1 MDGKKILERVKTG
14 SAGVLFAAVLFG
26 TGCASTIQV
35 VDQSKVPEPRGYIGF
50 VSRLDLKIEEA
61 GSASHPG
68 GVWYY
73 EHDSFSE
80 KKPEEYIMDLRTT
93 YMGLELQNP
102 VVASASPLSEKLDN
116 FRRMEDAGAAAVV
129 MFSLFEEQIKHENA
143 AIEHLITSGAESYA
157 ESLSFFPEFE
167 DYETGPDEYLNLL
180 RRATEAVD
188 IPVIGSLNGIT
199 NEGWVDTAR
208 LMQDAGASGIELNA
222 YYIPANLY
230 MDGREVEQRYL
241 EVLKAVKAAV
251 SIPVAMKLSPFFSAT
266 GNMARQFDE
275 AGADAL
281 VLFNRFYQPDL
292 DLDEMQVVTDLKL
305 STPDEIRLPL
315 LWIGVLHGRINAS
328 LAATTGVHSPQ
339 ELIKYLLAG
348 ADVVMSTSGMLRH
361 GIGFLTTLV
370 EGLQDWMAAR
380 EYESVA
386 QLRGSMSQV
395 NCLNPGAFE
404 RANYIKI
411 LENYKAEYE

>member
-1 MDGKKILERVKTG
+1 
-14 SAGVLFAAVLFG
+14 
-26 TGCASTIQV
+26 
-35 VDQSKVPEPRGYIGF
+35 
-50 VSRLDLKIEEA
+50 
-61 GSASHPG
+61 
-68 GVWYY
+68 
-73 EHDSFSE
+73 
-80 KKPEEYIMDLRTT
+80 MDLRTT
-93 YMGLELQNP
+93 YMGLELKNP
-102 VVASASPLSEKLDN
+102 VIASASPLSEKLDN

-143 AIEHLITSGAESYA
+143 AIEHLITAGAESSA

-188 IPVIGSLNGIT
+188 IPVMGSLNGIT
-199 NEGWVDTAR
+199 NEGWVDMAR

-222 YYIPANLY
+222 YYIPAKLY
-230 MDGREVEQRYL
+230 TDGREVEQRYL
-241 EVLKAVKAAV
+241 EILKAVKAAV
-251 SIPVAMKLSPFFSAT
+251 SVPVAMKLSPFFSAT
-266 GNMARQFDE
+266 GNMVRQFDE

-281 VLFNRFYQPDL
+281 VLFNRFYQPDM
-292 DLDEMQVVTDLKL
+292 DLDEMEVVTDLKL

-315 LWIGVLHGRINAS
+315 LWLGVLHGRINAS
-328 LAATTGVHSPQ
+328 LAATTGVHSPV

-348 ADVVMSTSGMLRH
+348 ADVVMTTSAMLQQ

-370 EGLQDWMAAR
+370 DGLRDWMDAR
-380 EYESVA
+380 QYDSVEQMKGA
-386 QLRGSMSQV
+386 MSQV

-411 LENYKAEYE
+411 LENYKADYE

>member
-1 MDGKKILERVKTG
+1 
-14 SAGVLFAAVLFG
+14 
-26 TGCASTIQV
+26 
-35 VDQSKVPEPRGYIGF
+35 
-50 VSRLDLKIEEA
+50 
-61 GSASHPG
+61 
-68 GVWYY
+68 
-73 EHDSFSE
+73 
-80 KKPEEYIMDLRTT
+80 MDLRTT
-93 YMGLELQNP
+93 YMGLELKHP

-116 FRRMEDAGAAAVV
+116 FKRMEDAGAAAVV

-143 AIEHLITSGAESYA
+143 AIEHLITSGSESYA
-157 ESLSFFPEFE
+157 ESLSYFPEFE

-180 RRATEAVD
+180 RRASEAVD

-208 LMQDAGASGIELNA
+208 LMQEAGASGIELNA
-222 YYIPANLY
+222 YYIPANLH

-241 EVLKAVKAAV
+241 GVLKAVKSEV
-251 SIPVAMKLSPFFSAT
+251 SVPVAMKLSPFFSAT

-281 VLFNRFYQPDL
+281 VLFNRFYQPDM
-292 DLDEMQVVTDLKL
+292 DLEEMQVVTDLEL
-305 STPDEIRLPL
+305 STPAEIRLPL

-328 LAATTGVHSPQ
+328 LGATTGVHSPV
-339 ELIKYLLAG
+339 ELVKYLLAG
-348 ADVVMSTSGMLRH
+348 ADAVMTTSGMLRQ

-370 EGLQDWMAAR
+370 DGLQDWMEAR
-380 EYESVA
+380 GYDTVA
-386 QLRGSMSQV
+386 QLKGSMSQI

-411 LENYKAEYE
+411 LENYKAPYE

>member
-1 MDGKKILERVKTG
+1 
-14 SAGVLFAAVLFG
+14 
-26 TGCASTIQV
+26 
-35 VDQSKVPEPRGYIGF
+35 
-50 VSRLDLKIEEA
+50 
-61 GSASHPG
+61 
-68 GVWYY
+68 
-73 EHDSFSE
+73 
-80 KKPEEYIMDLRTT
+80 MDLRTT
-93 YMGLELQNP
+93 YMGLELKNP
-102 VVASASPLSEKLDN
+102 VVASASPLSEKYDN

-143 AIEHLITSGAESYA
+143 AIEHLITSGSESYA
-157 ESLSFFPEFE
+157 ESLSYFPEFE

-188 IPVIGSLNGIT
+188 IPVIASLNGIT

-292 DLDEMQVVTDLKL
+292 DLEEMEVVTDLKL
-305 STPDEIRLPL
+305 STPAEIRLPL

-328 LAATTGVHSPQ
+328 LAASTGVHSPL
-339 ELIKYLLAG
+339 ELIKYLLTG
-348 ADVVMSTSGMLRH
+348 ADAVMTTSGMLRY
-361 GIGFLTTLV
+361 GIDFLTTLV
-370 EGLQDWMAAR
+370 DGLQDWMEAKQ
-380 EYESVA
+380 YDSVT
-386 QLRGSMSQV
+386 QLRGAMSQI

-404 RANYIKI
+404 RANYIRI

>member
-1 MDGKKILERVKTG
+1 
-14 SAGVLFAAVLFG
+14 
-26 TGCASTIQV
+26 
-35 VDQSKVPEPRGYIGF
+35 
-50 VSRLDLKIEEA
+50 
-61 GSASHPG
+61 
-68 GVWYY
+68 
-73 EHDSFSE
+73 
-80 KKPEEYIMDLRTT
+80 MDLRTT
-93 YMGLELQNP
+93 YMGLELKNP
-102 VVASASPLSEKLDN
+102 VVASASPLTEKLDN

-143 AIEHLITSGAESYA
+143 AIEHLITSGSESYA

-180 RRATEAVD
+180 RRASEAVD
-188 IPVIGSLNGIT
+188 IPVISSLNGIT

-230 MDGREVEQRYL
+230 MNGREVEQRYL
-241 EVLKAVKAAV
+241 EVLRAVKAAV

-292 DLDEMQVVTDLKL
+292 DLDEMEVVTDLKL
-305 STPDEIRLPL
+305 SSPTEIRLPL

-328 LAATTGVHSPQ
+328 LAASTGVDSPL
-339 ELIKYLLAG
+339 ELIKYLLTG
-348 ADVVMSTSGMLRH
+348 ADVVMTTSGMLKY
-361 GIGFLTTLV
+361 GIGFLTTLL
-370 EGLQDWMAAR
+370 EGLQDWMEAKQ
-380 EYESVA
+380 YDSVT

-404 RANYIKI
+404 RANYIRI

>member
-1 MDGKKILERVKTG
+1 
-14 SAGVLFAAVLFG
+14 
-26 TGCASTIQV
+26 
-35 VDQSKVPEPRGYIGF
+35 
-50 VSRLDLKIEEA
+50 
-61 GSASHPG
+61 
-68 GVWYY
+68 
-73 EHDSFSE
+73 
-80 KKPEEYIMDLRTT
+80 MDLRTT
-93 YMGLELQNP
+93 YMGLELKNP

-143 AIEHLITSGAESYA
+143 AIEHLITAGAESSA

-188 IPVIGSLNGIT
+188 IPVMGSLNGIT
-199 NEGWVDTAR
+199 NEGWVDMAR

-222 YYIPANLY
+222 YYIPAKLY
-230 MDGREVEQRYL
+230 TDGREVEQRYL
-241 EVLKAVKAAV
+241 EILKAVKAAV
-251 SIPVAMKLSPFFSAT
+251 SVPVAMKLSPFFSAT
-266 GNMARQFDE
+266 GNMVRQFDE

-281 VLFNRFYQPDL
+281 VLFNRFYQPDM
-292 DLDEMQVVTDLKL
+292 DLDEMEVVTDLKL

-315 LWIGVLHGRINAS
+315 LWLGVLHGRINAS
-328 LAATTGVHSPQ
+328 LAATTGVHSPV

-348 ADVVMSTSGMLRH
+348 ADVVMTTSAMLQQ

-370 EGLQDWMAAR
+370 DGLRDWMDAR
-380 EYESVA
+380 QYDSVA
-386 QLRGSMSQV
+386 QMKGAMSQV

>member
-1 MDGKKILERVKTG
+1 
-14 SAGVLFAAVLFG
+14 
-26 TGCASTIQV
+26 
-35 VDQSKVPEPRGYIGF
+35 
-50 VSRLDLKIEEA
+50 
-61 GSASHPG
+61 
-68 GVWYY
+68 
-73 EHDSFSE
+73 
-80 KKPEEYIMDLRTT
+80 MDLRTT
-93 YMGLELQNP
+93 YMGLELKNP
-102 VVASASPLSEKLDN
+102 VVASASPLSEKFSN
-116 FRRMEDAGAAAVV
+116 YRRMEDAGAAAVV

-143 AIEHLITSGAESYA
+143 AIEHLITSGSESYA
-157 ESLSFFPEFE
+157 ESLSYFPEFE

-180 RRATEAVD
+180 RRASEAVD

-208 LMQDAGASGIELNA
+208 LMQDAGASGIELNP

-241 EVLKAVKAAV
+241 EVLRAVKAAV

-266 GNMARQFDE
+266 GNMARQFDD

-292 DLDEMQVVTDLKL
+292 DLEEMEVVTDLKL
-305 STPDEIRLPL
+305 STPAEIRLPL

-328 LAATTGVHSPQ
+328 LAASTGVHSPL
-339 ELIKYLLAG
+339 ELIKYLLTG
-348 ADVVMSTSGMLRH
+348 ADAVMTTSAMLRY
-361 GIGFLTTLV
+361 GIEFLTTLV
-370 EGLQDWMAAR
+370 AGLQDWMEAKQ
-380 EYESVA
+380 YDSVA
-386 QLRGSMSQV
+386 QLRGSMSQI

-411 LENYKAEYE
+411 LENYKPEYE